1 MTTGDRHEQGDESL
15 VCVVEIPK
23 GTRNKYEYD
32 PELGGIK
39 FDRLLMSAATY
50 PADYGYLRGTLGEDG
65 DPLDALVC
73 LYEPTFPGC
82 LIPVRPVGMFLMR
95 DEETGSYWQQI
106 SGQAI
111 SGPLQG
117 RQLTLVLS
125 DELTFATW
133 KAEEPQGTVLKN
145 VAKYASEYE
154 AKDWDAHMAQRATVI
169 QFPEHGMQA
178 HLRRQH
184 GDLTAHEPT

>member
-1 MTTGDRHEQGDESL
+1 MTDL

-50 PADYGYLRGTLGEDG
+50 PTDYGYLRETLGQDG

-82 LIPVRPVGMFLMR
+82 LIPVKPVGLFEM
-95 DEETGSYWQQI
+95 
-106 SGQAI
+106 
-111 SGPLQG
+111 
-117 RQLTLVLS
+117 S
-125 DELTFATW
+125 DEKGVDDKIICVPLHDPYW
-133 KAEEPQGTVLKN
+133 NHYAE
-145 VAKYASEYE
+145 
-154 AKDWDAHMAQRATVI
+154 I
-169 QFPEHGMQA
+169 
-178 HLRRQH
+178 
-184 GDLTAHEPT
+184 GDLPLLLRQEIEQFFSIYKDLEGKPVKIEGWRGSEEAAREIESSRERYRRASAATAGS